1 MAADQPAHPNAA
13 STTREETLRELQA
26 NDITTIEASHIST
39 SAVNR
44 TRVAFLG
51 LPRKQVP
58 NELPKLQYKVVGPLG
73 GHPHPGPPAAL
84 NPCPMMRMCDD
95 KCSSDINKRLKCAP
109 SCSEACCAD
118 ILIPPPT
125 PPIGSGGGPCSD
137 ACAPSYLPDCCNG
150 AMPPMA
156 PQPFPLWDPNRY
168 MPTWDPSRGTHPQPV
183 TLSL

>member
-1 MAADQPAHPNAA
+1 M
-13 STTREETLRELQA
+13 
-26 NDITTIEASHIST
+26 
-39 SAVNR
+39 
-44 TRVAFLG
+44 
-51 LPRKQVP
+51 P

-125 PPIGSGGGPCSD
+125 PPIGSGGGSCSD

-156 PQPFPLWDPNRY
+156 PQPFPPMGPQQIYAD
-168 MPTWDPSRGTHPQPV
+168 MGPQPGYSPPAGYAQPV
-183 TLSL
+183 VIQQSAPASCDPGCYASRCAPPCPQQCCSKKKSSISHHNRKTRSLMTSVAMCH